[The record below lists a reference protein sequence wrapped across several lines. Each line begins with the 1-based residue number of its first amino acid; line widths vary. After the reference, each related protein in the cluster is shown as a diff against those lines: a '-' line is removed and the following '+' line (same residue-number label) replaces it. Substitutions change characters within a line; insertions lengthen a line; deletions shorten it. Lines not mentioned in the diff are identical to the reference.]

1 MPSLREPQRRALD
14 AILADQD
21 HGAPTVY
28 CWQEGGGR
36 AGGEQREKQLWP
48 MGAQGKA
55 GYLKQAWPRP
65 TPSSDPPEQR
75 QEWAQ
80 CALTLFAQA
89 REGNPRAGDAAE
101 GQLHTRAGDAL
112 PCWWQ

>member
-1 MPSLREPQRRALD
+1 MTCRGARSDHTRLQGCSSTQSHLSPLRPEGRIQLAVGQQAVLQAGEELKQMPSLREPQRRALD

-28 CWQEGGGR
+28 CWQEGGGG

-55 GYLKQAWPRP
+55 G
-65 TPSSDPPEQR
+65 
-75 QEWAQ
+75 
-80 CALTLFAQA
+80 
-89 REGNPRAGDAAE
+89 
-101 GQLHTRAGDAL
+101 
-112 PCWWQ
+112 